1 MKTIKIALMALMV
14 CAAVVTYA
22 KPKKGVKTQNAQ
34 TTTVAR
40 INCTVESDGTVKE
53 TDGTVIGKVNADG
66 KIINAEGQ
74 VIGSMARTDA
84 QKIHEIYF
92 ND

>member
-1 MKTIKIALMALMV
+1 MALMV
-14 CAAVVTYA
+14 CASVVTFA

-34 TTTVAR
+34 TTTSVAR
-40 INCTVESDGTVKE
+40 INCTVENDGTVKE
-53 TDGTVIGKVNADG
+53 ADGTVIGKVNADG

-74 VIGSMARTDA
+74 VIGSMGRTDS
-84 QKIHEIYF
+84 QKIQEVYF